1 MAFKQ
6 CFTEINPKTM
16 TFEEKCILNMD
27 PFAYITLLK
36 YPELIL
42 DEVIQYNCNNMPIY
56 QKYPNKITWEALK
69 RNPELRFLVNVDP
82 SKIKW

>member
-1 MAFKQ
+1 MAFKSG
-6 CFTEINPKTM
+6 FTTIDPNKM
-16 TFEEKCILNMD
+16 TFEEKCVLNIH

-42 DEVIQYNCNNMPIY
+42 DEVIQYNCNNTPIY

-69 RNPELRFLVNVDP
+69 RNPELKSLVTTDP